1 MKTITMNVGGM
12 HCGSCE
18 ALVGEALEELGGVE
32 SVEVSQGSGTA
43 TVVYDE
49 CTISP
54 ETLKAAIEKEGYTV
68 SG

>member
-1 MKTITMNVGGM
+1 MKTVTMYVGGM

-18 ALVGEALEELGGVE
+18 MLVREALEELDGVE
-32 SVEVSQGSGTA
+32 NVEVSYSSGKA

-49 CTISP
+49 STILP

>member
-1 MKTITMNVGGM
+1 METIAMNVGGM

-32 SVEVSQGSGTA
+32 SVEVSHSAGIA
-43 TVVYDE
+43 KVVYDE
-49 CTISP
+49 NAISP
-54 ETLKAAIEKEGYTV
+54 ETLKAAVEQQGYAV

>member
-1 MKTITMNVGGM
+1 MNTITIQVGGM

-18 ALVGEALEELGGVE
+18 ALVKDALEELGGVGD
-32 SVEVSQGSGTA
+32 VEVSHGSGTA

-49 CTISP
+49 NAVSP
-54 ETLKAAIEKEGYTV
+54 EDLKAAIEKEGYTV